1 MSVMEKRER
10 ESESVISSIEQGQK
24 RDMISIV
31 DPIERA
37 RLRER

>member
-1 MSVMEKRER
+1 MEKRER
-10 ESESVISSIEQGQK
+10 ERVCVISSIEQGQK

-37 RLRER
+37 RARLRER